1 MFRNKL
7 VFLTVIVLSL
17 FLSSCVTNYQPPTD
31 SENTARTAIFD
42 DGSILNYGP
51 DAGQLQ
57 TRDGN
62 LGDQYYN
69 GREMLLG
76 VMDPVYFGFD
86 SNFIEESQRKTLQKA
101 AEYLLDNPDL
111 DLLVKGMCDWY
122 GTEEYNLALGDLRA
136 NSVANYLEDLG
147 IDPIRI
153 NTVSTGSLEAQIG
166 LSKTNSRKDRRADL
180 ILLK

>member
-1 MFRNKL
+1 MCRNKL

-17 FLSSCVTNYQPPTD
+17 FLSSCVTNYQPPTEN
-31 SENTARTAIFD
+31 ENTARTAVFD

-57 TRDGN
+57 TRGGN
-62 LGDQYYN
+62 LSDQYYN

-136 NSVANYLEDLG
+136 NSVANYLQDLG

-153 NTVSTGSLEAQIG
+153 NTVSMGSLEAQIG
-166 LSKTNSRKDRRADL
+166 LSKTNSKRDRRADL